1 MSSFSQPKCKSP
13 SIHNLNNEIKKINID
28 ILKNNNAHNIKTQN
42 AISNMLDVINDNNLN
57 LFYKDGMSK
66 FKYNIDQLNLKFY
79 LETEKILSSTQSDLS
94 QNQNKLFLIL
104 FKQITLYIKE
114 IERLNLLLI
123 EESKNPNYLKK
134 KVSFIE
140 KQKLEFETKEN
151 LIQSLKNSISLLE
164 KKLSNAI
171 ISENQIREESEKLK
185 KEVKYYKQLYQQCI
199 GISPK
204 KTIDNDS
211 KRKSK
216 RTYSD
221 NNQSGSLYNGN
232 VNINNSQNKTEIN
245 LYDKSLYNKS
255 TSKLKIIK
263 TVKNKISY
271 SNNSKKSFNN
281 QNINN
286 FNNTQK
292 DNSNLN
298 IYNCNSN
305 SNSASNHS
313 SNNIIDD
320 NNNNNNNKNKT
331 PKSGFNSNKI
341 SHKNISIKRESNN
354 NKEIRELNKLENL
367 LLDIKN
373 YIKNENSYLNI
384 HSVKFFNNNNNKTR
398 NLNENMFFNKK
409 NITVNNSA
417 INPRF
422 INPKKKLSSN
432 GALDNKIM

>member
-28 ILKNNNAHNIKTQN
+28 ILTNNNAHNIKTQN
-42 AISNMLDVINDNNLN
+42 AISNILDVINDNNLN
-57 LFYKDGMSK
+57 LFYKDGTSK

-94 QNQNKLFLIL
+94 HNQNRLFLIL

-114 IERLNLLLI
+114 IERLNLVLI

-255 TSKLKIIK
+255 SSKLKIIK
-263 TVKNKISY
+263 TVKNNISY

-281 QNINN
+281 QNINL
-286 FNNTQK
+286 NNNQK
-292 DNSNLN
+292 DISNLN
-298 IYNCNSN
+298 VYNCNSN

-320 NNNNNNNKNKT
+320 NNNINNKNKT

-341 SHKNISIKRESNN
+341 SHKNISIKRENIT
-354 NKEIRELNKLENL
+354 NKELRELNKLENL
-367 LLDIKN
+367 LLDIRN
-373 YIKNENSYLNI
+373 YINKDNSYLNI
-384 HSVKFFNNNNNKTR
+384 HSVKFVNKTR

-409 NITVNNSA
+409 NITDNNSS

>member
-1 MSSFSQPKCKSP
+1 MSSLSQPKNKSFSLKP
-13 SIHNLNNEIKKINID
+13 INKEINQINIE
-28 ILKNNNAHNIKTQN
+28 IIKNNNENILKTQN
-42 AISNMLDVINDNNLN
+42 AISNMIDVINDNNLN
-57 LFYKDGMSK
+57 LFYKEGTSK

-79 LETEKILSSTQSDLS
+79 LETEKILSSPQSDLS
-94 QNQNKLFLIL
+94 HYQNRLFLIL
-104 FKQITLYIKE
+104 FKQINLYIKE
-114 IERLNLLLI
+114 IERLNLVLI

-221 NNQSGSLYNGN
+221 NNQSGSLNNGT
-232 VNINNSQNKTEIN
+232 VNANNSQNKTEIN

-271 SNNSKKSFNN
+271 SNNSKKNFNN

-286 FNNTQK
+286 YNNNQK
-292 DNSNLN
+292 DISNLN

-305 SNSASNHS
+305 SNTASNHS
-313 SNNIIDD
+313 SNNINDD
-320 NNNNNNNKNKT
+320 NNNINKIKT

-341 SHKNISIKRESNN
+341 SHKNISIKRENIT
-354 NKEIRELNKLENL
+354 NKELRELNKLENL
-367 LLDIKN
+367 LLDIRN
-373 YIKNENSYLNI
+373 YINKDNSYLNI
-384 HSVKFFNNNNNKTR
+384 HSVKFVNKTR

-409 NITVNNSA
+409 NITDNNSS

>member
-13 SIHNLNNEIKKINID
+13 SIHNLS
-28 ILKNNNAHNIKTQN
+28 NAHNVKTQN

-57 LFYKDGMSK
+57 LFYKDGTSK

-94 QNQNKLFLIL
+94 HNQNRLFLIL

-114 IERLNLLLI
+114 IERLNLVLI
-123 EESKNPNYLKK
+123 EESKNPSYLKK

-255 TSKLKIIK
+255 SSKLKIIK
-263 TVKNKISY
+263 TVKNNISY

-281 QNINN
+281 QNINL
-286 FNNTQK
+286 NNNQK
-292 DNSNLN
+292 DISNLN
-298 IYNCNSN
+298 VYNCNSN

-320 NNNNNNNKNKT
+320 NNIINNKNKT

-341 SHKNISIKRESNN
+341 SHKNISIKRENIT
-354 NKEIRELNKLENL
+354 NKELRELNKLENL
-367 LLDIKN
+367 LLDIRN
-373 YIKNENSYLNI
+373 YINKDNSYLNI
-384 HSVKFFNNNNNKTR
+384 HSVKFVNKTR

-409 NITVNNSA
+409 NITDNNSS

>member
-13 SIHNLNNEIKKINID
+13 SIHNLS
-28 ILKNNNAHNIKTQN
+28 NAHNVKTQN

-57 LFYKDGMSK
+57 LFYKDGTSK

-271 SNNSKKSFNN
+271 SNNSKKNFNN

-286 FNNTQK
+286 YNNNQK
-292 DNSNLN
+292 DISNLN

-305 SNSASNHS
+305 SNTASNHS
-313 SNNIIDD
+313 SNNINDD
-320 NNNNNNNKNKT
+320 NNNINKIKT

-341 SHKNISIKRESNN
+341 SHKNINIRRESIS
-354 NKEIRELNKLENL
+354 NKELRELNKLENL

-373 YIKNENSYLNI
+373 YLKNNNSYLNI
-384 HSVKFFNNNNNKTR
+384 HSVKFINKTR
-398 NLNENMFFNKK
+398 NINENMFFNKK

>member
-13 SIHNLNNEIKKINID
+13 SIHNLS
-28 ILKNNNAHNIKTQN
+28 NAHNVKTQN

-57 LFYKDGMSK
+57 LFYKDGTSK

-94 QNQNKLFLIL
+94 HNQNRLFLIL

-114 IERLNLLLI
+114 IERLNLVLI
-123 EESKNPNYLKK
+123 EESKNPSYLKK

-221 NNQSGSLYNGN
+221 NNQSGSLNNGT
-232 VNINNSQNKTEIN
+232 VNANNSQNKTEIN

-320 NNNNNNNKNKT
+320 NNNNNKNKT